1 MTQEF
6 HISVT
11 PVGNDTY
18 LVRTE
23 RVAPGV
29 PLAEEQV
36 VWPIDD
42 WLAIAQPLMD
52 DPLNGLLQGNGPN
65 RIGGFELP
73 EGETPQPT
81 MTLVDLGRQLYQALF
96 QATMRDSWLTAQGIA
111 QHRGEALR
119 LRLGLKG
126 MRLPL
131 LPWEV
136 LQSDVAIEAR
146 PLATG
151 TDVLFSRYQPNVGA
165 STTAGSPGTL
175 RILMAIAAPS
185 DQQQLD
191 LQREAHLLQQELK
204 AGGAI
209 GLPDLQV
216 TILEQPGREQL
227 TQALEQGQYQIF
239 HFAGHSDLGASG
251 GSLYLVNHR
260 TGLTETLSGDDLA
273 GLLVNNHIAM
283 AVFNSCR
290 GIQSAA
296 NTIESGTSTADRNLA
311 ATLVNRGIPAVLA
324 MADRIPD
331 EVALTLTRLFYRNLK
346 QGYPID
352 LSLSRARQGL
362 ISAYGSDQLYWALPI
377 LYLNPDCDGYLTTGD
392 RSLDNPADSLARLPQ
407 FAPASRQE
415 ASWTISETSL
425 SSDDLQLE
433 DIDYDDDFDLDEDD
447 DRALVSGLLQEL
459 TESSAAPT
467 AAPTATVTAAPIAPA
482 VPAPVPLAA
491 PVRSRPPFRFPKFKP
506 GWLIP
511 LGVAGVLALAAGGFW
526 LGRSSSPNADWLS
539 DVSTVIP
546 AGSDSTDLTRLET
559 PDLSAATIDAFNQ
572 ENWQAG
578 EQGMIALLD
587 RNALDP
593 ARSALAAVPSD
604 RVDDPAISFLS
615 GRLAWQSIAS
625 GSSDYSVSD
634 ARRYWQTAIQQQPN
648 RPDYHRAL
656 GFAFYGEGK
665 TREAIAAWQKSI
677 DLMKEQDPAIDLMKN
692 QDALTAYAGMAIA
705 LQKASTQFAAT
716 ERDDLQSKADKL
728 YQMVMSA
735 DATQFQ
741 PNALARMD
749 NWLWTEQAIADWQ
762 KLGEGMPQ

>member
-1 MTQEF
+1 M
-6 HISVT
+6 
-11 PVGNDTY
+11 
-18 LVRTE
+18 RTE

-52 DPLNGLLQGNGPN
+52 DPLNGLLQGNP
-65 RIGGFELP
+65 RIGSFEP
-73 EGETPQPT
+73 PSDAGVQPT
-81 MTLVDLGRQLYQALF
+81 MTLVELGRQLYQALF
-96 QATMRDSWLTAQGIA
+96 QATLRDSWLTAQGVA

-136 LQSDVAIEAR
+136 LQNDVAIEAR

-165 STTAGSPGTL
+165 STSAGSPGTV

-227 TQALEQGQYQIF
+227 TQALEQGHYQIF

-290 GIQSAA
+290 GVHSAA
-296 NTIESGTSTADRNLA
+296 STSESAAPAADRNLA
-311 ATLVNRGIPAVLA
+311 AALVNRGIPAVLA
-324 MADRIPD
+324 MAERIPD

-392 RSLDNPADSLARLPQ
+392 RSLDNPADSLARLPH

-415 ASWTISETSL
+415 ASWTISEASL
-425 SSDDLQLE
+425 SSDDLQLDE
-433 DIDYDDDFDLDEDD
+433 IDYDDDFDLDEED
-447 DRALVSGLLQEL
+447 DRALVSGILQEL
-459 TESSAAPT
+459 TES
-467 AAPTATVTAAPIAPA
+467 AAPTATVTTAPIEPD
-482 VPAPVPLAA
+482 PISTPVPLAA
-491 PVRSRPPFRFPKFKP
+491 PVRSRQPFRFPKFKQQ
-506 GWLIP
+506 WLIP
-511 LGVAGVLALAAGGFW
+511 VGAAGVLLLAAGGFW
-526 LGRSSSPNADWLS
+526 LGTQVNRDDTSWLG
-539 DVSTVIP
+539 DVSSVIP
-546 AGSDSTDLTRLET
+546 AGGDSTDLTRLET
-559 PDLSAATIDAFNQ
+559 PDLSAATITAFNQ
-572 ENWQAG
+572 KNWQAG
-578 EQGMIALLD
+578 EQGTIELLD
-587 RNALDP
+587 RNALDQ
-593 ARSALAAVPSD
+593 ARSALAVVPPD
-604 RVDDPAISFLS
+604 RIDDPQISFLS
-615 GRLAWQSIAS
+615 GRLAWQAIAG
-625 GSSDYSVSD
+625 GSRDYSVSD
-634 ARRYWQTAIQQQPN
+634 ARRFWETAIRQQPN

-656 GFAFYGEGK
+656 GFAFYAEGR
-665 TREAIAAWQKSI
+665 TRDAIAAWQKSI
-677 DLMKEQDPAIDLMKN
+677 DLIKAEDPAVDLMQN
-692 QDALTAYAGMAIA
+692 HDALTAYAGMAIA
-705 LQKASTQFAAT
+705 LQKASAHFGAT

-728 YQMVMSA
+728 YQMVISA
-735 DATQFQ
+735 DAAQFQ

-762 KLGEGMPQ
+762 ALGQ